1 MKALEGIKGEILV
14 VDNASQD
21 GSREYLEGKFP
32 CVKFTWNTDNK
43 GFAAANNQALREAK
57 GQFILFLNPD
67 TIVAED
73 AFSVCVKFM
82 EMRPDAGAMGVTMID
97 GSGEFLKESKRA
109 YPSLWTS
116 FFKMTG
122 LSSLFPHS
130 TIFAKYH
137 LGHLDRHQNHEV
149 DVLAGAFFLTRK
161 EVLDKTGGFDEA
173 FFMYGEDIDLS
184 YRIQQQGYKNYYCA
198 ETSIIHFKGESTR
211 KGTLNYVRLF
221 YKAMMIFVQKHYSHV
236 TAGLFRFFIG
246 IAIWLRAGVSAIA
259 GVIKKNGLPIIDAVL
274 ILLSF
279 FTAKLSWNQFVKPDI
294 IYDRGLLTIAFPA
307 FTLIFLT
314 ASYYAGLYDK
324 QQKRGRLI
332 RSTLIA
338 MITLLAIYSL
348 LPETVRF
355 SRAILLL
362 GSMFS
367 FMLMSID
374 RWLLKKLN
382 WIETEE
388 EEKMGTIIAGSPM
401 EYKRAVAMMQMA
413 DKEDRIL
420 GRVGIEKTDEHCLT
434 TIDKLSLFLRD
445 IPVREIIFC
454 QGSLSFRDIIGHCQ
468 KLNHGVRMRIT
479 SPGAGSIVGSDSS
492 KRSGEIVSV
501 DSHFDISKPGN
512 RRFKRLID
520 ILSSLA
526 MIIGF
531 PIHMFFVKKP
541 FNMLGNAFAVLGSR
555 KSWIGYSSKKRAD
568 IEGSGAFPLPV
579 LKTGVIGVN
588 GLPSSASVETEDGLF
603 MLDQLYARDYTP
615 YLDIYLITKG
625 YMWLGT

>member
-1 MKALEGIKGEILV
+1 M

-21 GSREYLEGKFP
+21 GSREYLEAKFP
-32 CVKFTWNTDNK
+32 CVHFTWNADNK
-43 GFAAANNQALREAK
+43 GFAVANNQALQQASGRY
-57 GQFILFLNPD
+57 ILFLNPD

-73 AFSVCVKFM
+73 TISTCIRFF
-82 EMRPDAGAMGVTMID
+82 ENHPDAGAMGVMMID

-122 LSSLFPHS
+122 LSTLFPTS
-130 TIFAKYH
+130 PVFSKYH
-137 LGHLDRHQNHEV
+137 LGHLDPQKNHEV
-149 DVLAGAFFLTRK
+149 DVLAGAFFMTRK
-161 EVLDKTGGFDEA
+161 DVLEKTGGFDEA

-184 YRIQQQGYKNYYCA
+184 YRIQKEGFKNYYCA

-211 KGTLNYVRLF
+211 KGSLNYVRLF
-221 YKAMMIFVQKHYSHV
+221 YSAMMIFVQKHYSHV
-236 TAGLFRFFIG
+236 TAGLFRFFIS
-246 IAIWLRAGVSAIA
+246 IAIWLRAGVSAVA
-259 GVIKKNGLPIIDAVL
+259 GFIKKNGLPIIDAIL

-279 FTAKLSWNQFVKPDI
+279 FIAKLTWNELVKPDI
-294 IYDRGLLTIAFPA
+294 IYDKGLLTIAFPA

-314 ASYYAGLYDK
+314 ASYYAGLYDR

-362 GSMFS
+362 GSLFS
-367 FMLMSID
+367 FILMSVD
-374 RWLLKKLN
+374 RWLLTRLN
-382 WIETEE
+382 WIETEDD
-388 EEKMGTIIAGSPM
+388 EKMGTIIVGTVE
-401 EYKRAVAMMQMA
+401 EYQRAEAMMQLA
-413 DKEDRIL
+413 NKEERIL
-420 GRVGIEKTDEHCLT
+420 GRVGIKDNDEHCLT

-454 QGSLSFRDIIGHCQ
+454 QGTLGFREIIGHCH
-468 KLNHGVRMRIT
+468 KLNGGVRMRIT
-479 SPGAGSIVGSDSS
+479 CPGAGSIVGSDSS
-492 KRSGEIVSV
+492 KTAGEIVSI
-501 DSHFDISKPGN
+501 DAHFEISKPVN

-520 ILSSLA
+520 VLWGLIMIL
-526 MIIGF
+526 GF
-531 PIHMFFVKKP
+531 PVHLLLVRRP
-541 FNMLGNAFAVLGSR
+541 FQLLANAFAVIGSR
-555 KSWIGYSSKKRAD
+555 KSWIGYSSSRQGEKD
-568 IEGSGAFPLPV
+568 GGNGFPLPA
-579 LKTGVIGVN
+579 LKPGVIGVN
-588 GLPSSASVETEDGLF
+588 GLPSSQSVETEDGLF

-625 YMWLGT
+625 YRWLGT